1 MKDLEEKHKRIV
13 DDYSQEKSKHL
24 EREADKILKN
34 EEHSEKLRKFA
45 LKGEFFDL
53 FQ

>member
-13 DDYSQEKSKHL
+13 DDYSKEKSKHL
-24 EREADKILKN
+24 EKEANKMLKN
-34 EEHSEKLRKFA
+34 DEHSEKLRAFA

-53 FQ
+53 FN